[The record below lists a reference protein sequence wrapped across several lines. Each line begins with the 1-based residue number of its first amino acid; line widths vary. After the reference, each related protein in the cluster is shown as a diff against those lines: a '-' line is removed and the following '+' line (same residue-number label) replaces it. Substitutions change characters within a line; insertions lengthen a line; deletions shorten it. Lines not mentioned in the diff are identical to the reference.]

1 MVKLN
6 SPGPSKLHPR
16 TRNGVHMQD
25 RQPGPAYG
33 VSIFTHAQQGVPP
46 AVSRLGALSHHPSRA
61 EAQGSMDVSY
71 FEELERPSPAAFAPP
86 ALVREYATPAS
97 STRSSKVSTPAGP
110 TPAGS
115 LYSTQTP
122 ADSMYS
128 TQTQLEQALQAE
140 DYAKA
145 DDLKK
150 QRDALAEKDAALR
163 RAVEAQ
169 TRLHYQQLGACLTQ
183 LEQALRAEDYA
194 KAAEL
199 KKQRDALKAKPLPQ
213 LPTWPQSDEC
223 APGASRAHSPAGPLS
238 FRSNA
243 STEEGEKGGR
253 IASESGGLGF
263 LFGVWQHNPK
273 HTPQPINFHD

>member
-199 KKQRDALKAKPLPQ
+199 KKQRGCSEGQTA
-213 LPTWPQSDEC
+213 
-223 APGASRAHSPAGPLS
+223 APASYMAPVRRVRSRRLTRTFTGRPAVVSIQHLD
-238 FRSNA
+238 R
-243 STEEGEKGGR
+243 GGR
-253 IASESGGLGF
+253 EGGQDSL
-263 LFGVWQHNPK
+263 GVWRPRV
-273 HTPQPINFHD
+273 PFRRMAAQP